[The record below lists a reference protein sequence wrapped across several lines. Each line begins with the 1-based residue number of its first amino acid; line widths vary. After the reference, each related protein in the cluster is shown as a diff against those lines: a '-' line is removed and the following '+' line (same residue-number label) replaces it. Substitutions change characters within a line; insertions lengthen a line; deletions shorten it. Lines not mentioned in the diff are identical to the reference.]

1 MHVREAELP
10 YRIVLVDDHEMVRR
24 GLAELIGGHEGFEV
38 AAEVRT
44 ASEALEAVAAGEPDL
59 VLADLVLGTGPD
71 GIQLTKG
78 IKADHPNLPVLVLS
92 GRDEALFAERALLA
106 GASGYVMKDEA
117 VEVLFEAMAAAMAGR
132 VWLSTAMTDRLLPPA
147 VLRRSPAPSE
157 LDADPQAA
165 GLIAEMKSGNRTV
178 LGLSRALNLSPAA
191 VDAGLD
197 RLRDRFGLPSRA
209 SLYLYVQRT

>member
-1 MHVREAELP
+1 MP

-38 AAEVRT
+38 AAEVRN
-44 ASEALEAVAAGEPDL
+44 ASEALEAVASEEPDL

-78 IKADHPNLPVLVLS
+78 LKADHPNLPILVLS

-117 VEVLFEAMAAAMAGR
+117 VEVLFEAMADAMAGK
-132 VWLSTAMTDRLLPPA
+132 VWLSAAMTDRLLPPA
-147 VLRRSPAPSE
+147 VLRRAPPGDGDG
-157 LDADPQAA
+157 DADPLAE
-165 GLIAEMKSGNRTV
+165 GLVAEMKAGNRTV
-178 LGLSRALNLSPAA
+178 LGLSRALGASAVA
-191 VDAGLD
+191 VDAALD

>member
-1 MHVREAELP
+1 
-10 YRIVLVDDHEMVRR
+10 MVRR
-24 GLAELIGGHEGFEV
+24 GLAELIGGHDGFEV

-44 ASEALEAVAAGEPDL
+44 ASEALEAVANAEPDL

-117 VEVLFEAMAAAMAGR
+117 VEVLFEAMTAAMTGR
-132 VWLSTAMTDRLLPPA
+132 VWLSAAMTDRLLPPA
-147 VLRRSPAPSE
+147 VLRRSPAAADLDSE
-157 LDADPQAA
+157 PQAA
-165 GLIAEMKSGNRTV
+165 GLIAEMKGGNR
-178 LGLSRALNLSPAA
+178 
-191 VDAGLD
+191 
-197 RLRDRFGLPSRA
+197 
-209 SLYLYVQRT
+209 

>member
-1 MHVREAELP
+1 MP

-38 AAEVRT
+38 AAEVRN
-44 ASEALEAVAAGEPDL
+44 ASEALEAVAGSEPDL

-78 IKADHPNLPVLVLS
+78 LKADHPKLPVLVLS

-117 VEVLFEAMAAAMAGR
+117 VEVLFEAMTAAMAGR
-132 VWLSTAMTDRLLPPA
+132 VWLSAAMTDRLLPPA
-147 VLRRSPAPSE
+147 VLRRSTAAAPEDDDPLGAGIVAE
-157 LDADPQAA
+157 LK
-165 GLIAEMKSGNRTV
+165 GGNRTV
-178 LGLSRALNLSPAA
+178 LGLSRALGASPGA
-191 VDAGLD
+191 VDAALD

-209 SLYLYVQRT
+209 SLYLFVQRPG